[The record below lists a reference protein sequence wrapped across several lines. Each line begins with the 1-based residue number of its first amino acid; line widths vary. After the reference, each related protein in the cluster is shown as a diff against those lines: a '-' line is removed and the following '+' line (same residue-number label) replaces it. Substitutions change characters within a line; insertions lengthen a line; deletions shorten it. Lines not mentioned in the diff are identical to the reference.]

1 MISRLH
7 IENIAVIE
15 NADIDF
21 RNGFIA
27 LTGETGAGKSI
38 LIDSINILLG
48 NRASKDL
55 VRTGCSKAF
64 VSAEFDDVA
73 GLEKLFSEYGVPD
86 EGNGSIFLSRELSV
100 EGKSVAR
107 VNSRPV
113 PASVLKEF
121 GKRLIT
127 IHGQQDNGTL
137 LDTATHLSFLDAYAK
152 NSSEINEYRTAYR
165 NFRSIKK
172 EIDKLTLDD
181 DEKARRVDTLTYQI
195 NEIEAAEPVEG
206 EDEDLADR
214 KKVLLG
220 AEKIIESLSAA
231 RTILSDGEY
240 NVSEMFSQAVT
251 NLESISEFSDELEDF
266 ASRSENVLAEIDSLA
281 DDVRMLADRFDFNP
295 RELDEIEDRLGVINS
310 LKRKYGRTIGE
321 INSYLAEAKA
331 KLAQI
336 EYSDEAI
343 LKLDAELAKAHDELV
358 AKAKVLTDSRKKA
371 AEEISRE
378 VTKELS
384 ELEMPKVRMQVRT
397 DKKKY
402 SFDGADDVEFLISTN
417 VGENVKPLS
426 AVASGGELSRIML
439 ALRKILSSSAQN
451 ETLIFD
457 EIDTGVSGKASVRIA
472 QKMKQMSK
480 TAQVITV
487 THLAQIAAYAD
498 EHLKIEKK
506 DDGQRTFTT
515 VTELD
520 EKGRIEELARLLGGD
535 IASSAVA
542 TAKDMLVSAKKF
554 N

>member
-137 LDTATHLSFLDAYAK
+137 LDTSTHLSFLDAYAK

-214 KKVLLG
+214 KKVLFG

-281 DDVRMLADRFDFNP
+281 DDVRTLADRFDFNP

-321 INSYLAEAKA
+321 INSYLADAKA

-520 EKGRIEELARLLGGD
+520 EKGRVEELARLLGGD

>member
-281 DDVRMLADRFDFNP
+281 DDVRTLADRFDFNP

-310 LKRKYGRTIGE
+310 LKRKYGRTIWE
-321 INSYLAEAKA
+321 INSYLADAKA

-515 VTELD
+515 VTELN

>member
-137 LDTATHLSFLDAYAK
+137 LDTSTHLSFLDAYAK

-251 NLESISEFSDELEDF
+251 NLESISEFSDELEDL

-281 DDVRMLADRFDFNP
+281 DDVRTLADRFDFNP

-310 LKRKYGRTIGE
+310 LKRKYGRTIWE
-321 INSYLAEAKA
+321 INSYLADAKA

-378 VTKELS
+378 VTKELT

>member
-15 NADIDF
+15 SADIDF

-137 LDTATHLSFLDAYAK
+137 LDTSTHLSFLDAYAK

-181 DEKARRVDTLTYQI
+181 DEKVRRVDTLTYQI

-251 NLESISEFSDELEDF
+251 NLESISEFSD
-266 ASRSENVLAEIDSLA
+266 
-281 DDVRMLADRFDFNP
+281 VRTLADRFDFNP

-321 INSYLAEAKA
+321 INSYLADAKA

>member
-321 INSYLAEAKA
+321 INSYLADAKA

-515 VTELD
+515 VTEFD

>member
-48 NRASKDL
+48 NRASRDL

-64 VSAEFDDVA
+64 VSAEFDNVA

-86 EGNGSIFLSRELSV
+86 EGNGSIFLSRELSF

-107 VNSRPV
+107 INSRPV

-137 LDTATHLSFLDAYAK
+137 LDTSTHLSFLDAYAK
-152 NSSEINEYRTAYR
+152 NGSELNEYRTSYR
-165 NFRSIKK
+165 KFRSIKK

-181 DEKARRVDTLTYQI
+181 DEKARRVDTLSYQI

-206 EDEDLADR
+206 EDKDLADR
-214 KKVLLG
+214 KKVLSG

-251 NLESISEFSDELEDF
+251 NLESVSEFSDELEDF

-281 DDVRMLADRFDFNP
+281 DDVRTLADRFDFNP

-321 INSYLAEAKA
+321 INSYLADAKA
-331 KLAQI
+331 QLAQI

-358 AKAKVLTDSRKKA
+358 ENAQILTDSRRKA
-371 AEEISRE
+371 AEEVKRE

-384 ELEMPKVRMQVRT
+384 ELEMPKVRGEVRI

-426 AVASGGELSRIML
+426 SVASGGELSRIML
-439 ALRKILSSSAQN
+439 ALRKILSSPEKN

-506 DDGQRTFTT
+506 DNGQRTFTT

-520 EKGRIEELARLLGGD
+520 EEGRIEELARLLGGD
-535 IASSAVA
+535 IASSAVE

>member
-73 GLEKLFSEYGVPD
+73 GLEKLFSEYCVPD

-137 LDTATHLSFLDAYAK
+137 LDTSTHLSFLDAYAK

-240 NVSEMFSQAVT
+240 NVSEMFSQAVA
-251 NLESISEFSDELEDF
+251 NLESISEFSDELEDL

-321 INSYLAEAKA
+321 INSYLADAKA

-343 LKLDAELAKAHDELV
+343 LKLDAELSKAHDELV

>member
-1 MISRLH
+1 MLSTLH

-15 NADIDF
+15 QAEIAFDS
-21 RNGFIA
+21 GFNV

-137 LDTATHLSFLDAYAK
+137 LDTSTHLSFLDAYAK

-251 NLESISEFSDELEDF
+251 NLESVSEFSDELEDF

-281 DDVRMLADRFDFNP
+281 DDVRTLADRFDFNP

-321 INSYLAEAKA
+321 INSFLADAKA
-331 KLAQI
+331 QLAQI
-336 EYSDEAI
+336 EYSDAAI

-358 AKAKVLTDSRKKA
+358 AKAKVLTDSRKNA

-417 VGENVKPLS
+417 VGENIKPLS

-451 ETLIFD
+451 ETMIFD
-457 EIDTGVSGKASVRIA
+457 EIDTGVSGRASVRIA

-480 TAQVITV
+480 MAQVITV

-506 DDGQRTFTT
+506 DDGKRTFTT

-520 EKGRIEELARLLGGD
+520 EQGRVEELARLLGGD
-535 IASSAVA
+535 IASSAVE

>member
-73 GLEKLFSEYGVPD
+73 GLEKLLSEYGVPD

-137 LDTATHLSFLDAYAK
+137 LDTSTHLSFLDAYAK

-231 RTILSDGEY
+231 RKILSDGEY

-281 DDVRMLADRFDFNP
+281 DDVRTLADRFDFNP

-321 INSYLAEAKA
+321 INSYLADAKA

>member
-48 NRASKDL
+48 NRASRDL

-64 VSAEFDDVA
+64 VSAEFDNVA

-86 EGNGSIFLSRELSV
+86 EGNGSIFLSRELSF

-107 VNSRPV
+107 INSRPV

-137 LDTATHLSFLDAYAK
+137 LDTSTHLSFLDSYAK
-152 NSSEINEYRTAYR
+152 NGSELNEYRTAYR

-181 DEKARRVDTLTYQI
+181 DEKARRVDTLSYQI

-214 KKVLLG
+214 KKVLSG

-251 NLESISEFSDELEDF
+251 NLESVSEFSDELEDF

-281 DDVRMLADRFDFNP
+281 DDVRTLADRFDFNP

-321 INSYLAEAKA
+321 INSYLADAKTQ
-331 KLAQI
+331 LAQI

-358 AKAKVLTDSRKKA
+358 ENAQILTDSRRKA
-371 AEEISRE
+371 AEEVKRE

-384 ELEMPKVRMQVRT
+384 ELEMPKVRVEVRI

-426 AVASGGELSRIML
+426 SVASGGELSRIML
-439 ALRKILSSSAQN
+439 ALRKILSSPEKN

-506 DDGQRTFTT
+506 DNGQRTFTT

-520 EKGRIEELARLLGGD
+520 EEGRIEELARLLGGD
-535 IASSAVA
+535 IASSAVE

>member
-15 NADIDF
+15 SADIDF

-137 LDTATHLSFLDAYAK
+137 LDTSTHLSFLDAYAK

-251 NLESISEFSDELEDF
+251 NLESISEFSDELEDL

-281 DDVRMLADRFDFNP
+281 DDVRTLADRFDFNP

-310 LKRKYGRTIGE
+310 LKRKYGRTIWE
-321 INSYLAEAKA
+321 INSYLADAKA

-506 DDGQRTFTT
+506 DNGQRTYTT

-520 EKGRIEELARLLGGD
+520 EEGRIEELARLLGGD
-535 IASSAVA
+535 IASSAVE

>member
-48 NRASKDL
+48 NRASRDL

-64 VSAEFDDVA
+64 VSAEFDNVA

-86 EGNGSIFLSRELSV
+86 EGNGSIFLSRELSF

-107 VNSRPV
+107 INSRPV

-137 LDTATHLSFLDAYAK
+137 LDTSTHLSFLDAYAK
-152 NSSEINEYRTAYR
+152 NGNKLNEYRTSYR
-165 NFRSIKK
+165 KFRSIKK

-181 DEKARRVDTLTYQI
+181 DEKARRVDTLSYQI

-214 KKVLLG
+214 KKVLSG

-266 ASRSENVLAEIDSLA
+266 ASRSESILTEIDSLA
-281 DDVRMLADRFDFNP
+281 EDVKTLADRFDFNP

-321 INSYLAEAKA
+321 INSFLADAKA
-331 KLAQI
+331 QLAQI

-343 LKLDAELAKAHDELV
+343 LKLDAELANAHDERV
-358 AKAKVLTDSRKKA
+358 ENAQILTDSRRKA
-371 AEEISRE
+371 AEEVKRE

-384 ELEMPKVRMQVRT
+384 ELEMPKVRVEVRI

-426 AVASGGELSRIML
+426 SVASGGELSRIML
-439 ALRKILSSSAQN
+439 ALRKILSSPEKN

-506 DDGQRTFTT
+506 DNGQRTFTT

-520 EKGRIEELARLLGGD
+520 EEGRIEELARLLGGD
-535 IASSAVA
+535 IASSAVE

>member
-15 NADIDF
+15 IADIDF

-64 VSAEFDDVA
+64 VRAEFDDVV

-137 LDTATHLSFLDAYAK
+137 LDTSTHLSFLDAYAK

-220 AEKIIESLSAA
+220 AEKIIVSLSAA

-281 DDVRMLADRFDFNP
+281 DDVRTLADRFDFNP

-321 INSYLAEAKA
+321 INSYLADAKA

>member
-15 NADIDF
+15 SADIDF

-86 EGNGSIFLSRELSV
+86 EGNRSIFLSRELSV

-137 LDTATHLSFLDAYAK
+137 LDTSTHLSFLDAYAK

-281 DDVRMLADRFDFNP
+281 DDVRTLADRFDFNP

-321 INSYLAEAKA
+321 INSYLADAKA

>member
-137 LDTATHLSFLDAYAK
+137 LDTSTHLSFLDAYAK

-251 NLESISEFSDELEDF
+251 NLESISEFSDELEDL

-281 DDVRMLADRFDFNP
+281 DDVRTLADRFDFNP

-310 LKRKYGRTIGE
+310 LKRKYGRTIWE
-321 INSYLAEAKA
+321 INSYLADAKA

>member
-15 NADIDF
+15 SADIDF

-137 LDTATHLSFLDAYAK
+137 LDTSTHLSFLDAYAK

-321 INSYLAEAKA
+321 INSYLADAKA

-343 LKLDAELAKAHDELV
+343 LKLDAELTKAHDELV

>member
-48 NRASKDL
+48 NRASRDL

-64 VSAEFDDVA
+64 VSAEFDNVA

-86 EGNGSIFLSRELSV
+86 EGNGSIFLSRELSF

-107 VNSRPV
+107 INSRPV

-137 LDTATHLSFLDAYAK
+137 LDTSTHLSFLDSYAK
-152 NSSEINEYRTAYR
+152 NGNKLNEYRTSYR
-165 NFRSIKK
+165 KFRSIKK

-181 DEKARRVDTLTYQI
+181 DEKARRVDTLSYQI

-206 EDEDLADR
+206 EDEVLADR
-214 KKVLLG
+214 KKVLSG

-266 ASRSENVLAEIDSLA
+266 ASRSESILTEIDSLA
-281 DDVRMLADRFDFNP
+281 DDVRTLADRFDFNP

-321 INSYLAEAKA
+321 INSYLADAKA
-331 KLAQI
+331 QLAQI

-358 AKAKVLTDSRKKA
+358 ENAQILTDSRRKA
-371 AEEISRE
+371 AEEVKRE

-384 ELEMPKVRMQVRT
+384 ELEMPKVRVEVRI

-426 AVASGGELSRIML
+426 SVASGGELSRIML
-439 ALRKILSSSAQN
+439 ALRKILSSPEKN

-506 DDGQRTFTT
+506 DNGQRTFTT

-520 EKGRIEELARLLGGD
+520 EEGRIEELARLLGGD
-535 IASSAVA
+535 IASSAVE

>member
-137 LDTATHLSFLDAYAK
+137 LDTSTHLSFLDAYAK

-266 ASRSENVLAEIDSLA
+266 ASRSENILAEIDSLA

-321 INSYLAEAKA
+321 INSYLADAKA

-358 AKAKVLTDSRKKA
+358 AKAKVLTDSRKEA

-515 VTELD
+515 VTELN

>member
-251 NLESISEFSDELEDF
+251 NLESISEFSDELEDL

-281 DDVRMLADRFDFNP
+281 DDVRTLADRFDFNP

-310 LKRKYGRTIGE
+310 LKRKYGRTIWE
-321 INSYLAEAKA
+321 INSYLADAKA

-515 VTELD
+515 VTELN

>member
-48 NRASKDL
+48 NRASRDL

-64 VSAEFDDVA
+64 VSAEFDNVA

-86 EGNGSIFLSRELSV
+86 EGNGSIFLSRELSF

-107 VNSRPV
+107 INSRPV

-137 LDTATHLSFLDAYAK
+137 LDTSTHLSFLDAYAK
-152 NSSEINEYRTAYR
+152 NGNKLNEYRTSYR
-165 NFRSIKK
+165 KFRSIKK

-214 KKVLLG
+214 KKVLSG

-251 NLESISEFSDELEDF
+251 NLESVSEFSDELEDF

-281 DDVRMLADRFDFNP
+281 EDVKTLADRFDFNP

-321 INSYLAEAKA
+321 INSYLADAKA
-331 KLAQI
+331 QLAQI

-358 AKAKVLTDSRKKA
+358 ENAQILTDSRRKA
-371 AEEISRE
+371 AEEVKRE

-384 ELEMPKVRMQVRT
+384 ELEMPKVRVEVRI

-426 AVASGGELSRIML
+426 SVASGGELSRIML
-439 ALRKILSSSAQN
+439 ALRKILSSPEKN

-506 DDGQRTFTT
+506 DNGQRTFTT

-520 EKGRIEELARLLGGD
+520 EEGRIEELARLLGGD
-535 IASSAVA
+535 IASSAVE

>member
-48 NRASKDL
+48 NRASRDL

-64 VSAEFDDVA
+64 VSAEFDNVA

-86 EGNGSIFLSRELSV
+86 EGNGSIFLSRELSF

-107 VNSRPV
+107 INSRPV

-137 LDTATHLSFLDAYAK
+137 LDTSTHLSFLDAYAK
-152 NSSEINEYRTAYR
+152 NGSELNEYRTAYR

-181 DEKARRVDTLTYQI
+181 DEKARRVDTLSYQI
-195 NEIEAAEPVEG
+195 NEIEAAEPIEG

-214 KKVLLG
+214 KKVLSG

-251 NLESISEFSDELEDF
+251 NLESVSEFSDELEDF

-281 DDVRMLADRFDFNP
+281 DDVRTLADRFDFNP

-321 INSYLAEAKA
+321 INSYLADAKA
-331 KLAQI
+331 QLAQI

-358 AKAKVLTDSRKKA
+358 ENAQILTDSRRKA
-371 AEEISRE
+371 AEEVKRE

-384 ELEMPKVRMQVRT
+384 ELEMPKVRVEVRI

-426 AVASGGELSRIML
+426 SVASGGELSRIML
-439 ALRKILSSSAQN
+439 ALRKILSSPEKN

-480 TAQVITV
+480 MAQVITV

-506 DDGQRTFTT
+506 DNGQRTFTT

-520 EKGRIEELARLLGGD
+520 EEGRIEELARLLGGD
-535 IASSAVA
+535 IASSAVE

>member
-48 NRASKDL
+48 NRASRDL

-64 VSAEFDDVA
+64 VSAEFDNVA

-86 EGNGSIFLSRELSV
+86 EGNGSIFLSRELSF

-107 VNSRPV
+107 INSRPV

-137 LDTATHLSFLDAYAK
+137 LDTSTHLSFLDAYAK
-152 NSSEINEYRTAYR
+152 NGSELNEYRTAYR

-181 DEKARRVDTLTYQI
+181 DEKARRVDTLSYQI
-195 NEIEAAEPVEG
+195 NEIEAAEPIEG

-214 KKVLLG
+214 KKVLSG

-251 NLESISEFSDELEDF
+251 NLESVSEFSDELEDF

-281 DDVRMLADRFDFNP
+281 DDVRTLADRFDFNP

-321 INSYLAEAKA
+321 INSYLADAKA
-331 KLAQI
+331 QLAQI

-358 AKAKVLTDSRKKA
+358 ENAQILTDSRRKA
-371 AEEISRE
+371 AEEVKRE

-384 ELEMPKVRMQVRT
+384 ELEMPKVRVEVRI

-426 AVASGGELSRIML
+426 SVASGGELSRIML
-439 ALRKILSSSAQN
+439 ALRKILSSPEKN

-506 DDGQRTFTT
+506 DNGQRTFTT

-520 EKGRIEELARLLGGD
+520 EEGRIEELARLLGGD
-535 IASSAVA
+535 IASSAVE

>member
-48 NRASKDL
+48 NRASRDL

-64 VSAEFDDVA
+64 VSAEFDNVA

-86 EGNGSIFLSRELSV
+86 EGNGSIFLSRELSF

-107 VNSRPV
+107 INSRPV

-137 LDTATHLSFLDAYAK
+137 LDTSTHLSFLDSYAK
-152 NSSEINEYRTAYR
+152 NGNKLNEYRTSYR
-165 NFRSIKK
+165 KFRSIKK

-214 KKVLLG
+214 KKVLSG

-251 NLESISEFSDELEDF
+251 NLESVSEFSDELEDF

-281 DDVRMLADRFDFNP
+281 DDVRTLADRFDFNP

-321 INSYLAEAKA
+321 INSYLADAKA
-331 KLAQI
+331 QLAQI

-358 AKAKVLTDSRKKA
+358 ENAQILTDSRRKA
-371 AEEISRE
+371 AEEVKRE

-384 ELEMPKVRMQVRT
+384 ELEMPKVRVEVRI

-426 AVASGGELSRIML
+426 SVASGGELSRIML
-439 ALRKILSSSAQN
+439 ALRKILSSPEKN

-480 TAQVITV
+480 MAQVITV

-506 DDGQRTFTT
+506 DNGQRTFTT

-520 EKGRIEELARLLGGD
+520 EEGRIEELARLLGGD
-535 IASSAVA
+535 IASSAVE